1 MHNGTRRCA
10 IIVDRLTIYHQPKVE
25 IMKLRLFALRNIR
38 TNKLVPELYF
48 NSKPEAK
55 RKRDAINE
63 EAKTN
68 VYVVTV
74 GPDHDRFR
82 IGQPNR

>member
-25 IMKLRLFALRNIR
+25 NMKLRLFALRNIH
-38 TNKLVPELYF
+38 TNKLLPELYF
-48 NSKPEAK
+48 SSKPEAK
-55 RKRDAINE
+55 RKRDAMNE

-68 VYVVTV
+68 VYVVTA
-74 GPDHDRFR
+74 GPDHRKNSR
-82 IGQPNR
+82 